1 MSAEQD
7 SNKNQFKTNLGKI
20 SLLFGCIVAYE
31 GNRLLQI
38 KAHTL
43 TEILGGFVSCV
54 MFISLA
60 SVFAKSAIDSAK
72 NKADITTKVGIRYT
86 KLVIVI
92 LSLVL
97 LWGGYLPS
105 NVSTASPELRIYIV
119 ASSSWWMTLGIAMLS
134 YTFYQWKSESP
145 LF

>member
-38 KAHTL
+38 KVSTL
-43 TEILGGFVSCV
+43 PEILGGSASS
-54 MFISLA
+54 FIFICLA
-60 SVFAKSAIDSAK
+60 SVFAKSAIDTAK
-72 NKADITTKVGIRYT
+72 NEVDITTKIGIRFP
-86 KLVIVI
+86 KLIIMI
-92 LSLVL
+92 LSLLL

-105 NVSTASPELRIYIV
+105 NVSTASPEMRIYIV
-119 ASSSWWMTLGIAMLS
+119 ASSSWWITLGIVMLS
-134 YTFYQWKSESP
+134 YTFYQWKAESP